1 MMRSFTLKTL
11 VAISLVAILA
21 PRLAFATSPSF
32 SCSTNLVV
40 SLDNGYSASCDGD
53 FAFTDGVLQ
62 NDTKISLTA
71 GGFLNI
77 GASASLIAPLVNL
90 YSTNIFISN
99 GATIGAAFPPNVGFD
114 GINLDAGKGS
124 KVGQN
129 YSPSLPVVINSGSSI
144 SLAENRQPNGLLTNG
159 ALSDVGGNLLIGSTV
174 GFSTNPVQNINA
186 SFTLISA
193 VPKPLTYAMM
203 MLGLG
208 FIGLARAHKTH

>member
-1 MMRSFTLKTL
+1 MRPIIIKTL
-11 VAISLVAILA
+11 IAIGVATTLFPQFVLA
-21 PRLAFATSPSF
+21 TTPSF
-32 SCSTNLVV
+32 NCSTNLVV
-40 SLDNGYSASCDGD
+40 SLDNGYNASCEGD
-53 FAFTDGVLQ
+53 FSFTDGVLQ

-99 GATIGAAFPPNVGFD
+99 GAIIGAGYPPNVGFD

-144 SLAENRQPNGLLTNG
+144 SLGENRQPNGLLTNG

-174 GFSTNPVQNINA
+174 GFSINPVQNDNSI
-186 SFTLISA
+186 FTLISA
-193 VPKPLTYAMM
+193 VPEPLTYAMM
-203 MLGLG
+203 ILGLG